1 MPNGAAIRARFDRIV
16 RLAALALAA
25 LASLYAP
32 SLAQQSKPP
41 RIVAVGDLHGDY
53 DVWLAIARDAGL
65 IDEANR
71 WAGGNTT
78 LVQLGDITDRGADS
92 LKIIRSLQQLQ
103 REAPGAG
110 GRVVVLLGNHEA
122 MNVLGDLRYVS
133 PGEFAAFVDP
143 RSPARRERLYMASR
157 QKLEAAAKATNP
169 RILPSQVREQWLAR
183 TPLGWAEH
191 RQAWSP
197 SGELGRWAARNP
209 AIVKIGD
216 TVFVHGGLSA
226 EYAILGIDEI
236 NRRAAAA
243 MARADASPNGILS
256 DPLGPLWYRGLVTR
270 DPRVD
275 PDGAAAA
282 AAKPRLPVEQELA
295 TVLAATGAKRI
306 VVGHTPARSGI
317 IIEHEGR
324 LVRADSG
331 NARHYRGQPSWLEI
345 VGDRLTAHTVQRPP
359 G

>member
-275 PDGAAAA
+275 PDGAACRSSRSWRRSS
-282 AAKPRLPVEQELA
+282 PQ
-295 TVLAATGAKRI
+295 
-306 VVGHTPARSGI
+306 PARSASSSATRPRAPGSSSSMRDGWCAPTAAMRATTAGSPVGSKSWATGSPRI
-317 IIEHEGR
+317 RCSGR
-324 LVRADSG
+324 RAEKG
-331 NARHYRGQPSWLEI
+331 K
-345 VGDRLTAHTVQRPP
+345 QR
-359 G
+359 